1 MGYKLKLYLL
11 ILKGGDYMELRQVKI
26 LLVPTKEQRQLFYNS
41 AYYSDKIY
49 NQALQWN
56 IDYYE
61 LDDKF
66 YSRYDLIKMLPDF
79 KYFNPEYSY
88 VDGYVLKSAVTDL
101 RMAFNHKKSGSGF
114 PKFKKI
120 GKKLSFGVRGD
131 RLKVFQNIVQIPSIG
146 KVKCKHCHWL
156 TRNKTDDQLLSI
168 KYHNPHI
175 KFDGKYWFLIFGYE
189 VNIIPDSTTDEIV
202 GIDLG
207 IKNTIYASNGVSESN
222 INYTRK
228 VINLNK
234 RKKRL
239 QRKISRK
246 YKLNKQGNKYIKTKN
261 IKKLERRVRLIDR
274 RLHNIRENYI
284 HTITNKIINQFPKR
298 IMLEDLKVQNMIKN
312 RHLARAIQEQQ
323 FYRIRQLLIEKAI
336 NTQAVEVGIISWRY
350 PSSKKCSH
358 CGCTNKNLKLSD
370 RVFICPNCGLVIDRD
385 YNASINIR
393 DCKDYKLVTY

>member
-1 MGYKLKLYLL
+1 
-11 ILKGGDYMELRQVKI
+11 MELRQVKI
-26 LLVPTKEQRQLFYNS
+26 LLVPTREQRQLFYDS
-41 AYYSDKIY
+41 AYYSDKMY

-61 LDDKF
+61 SDGKF

-79 KYFNPEYSY
+79 KYFNPEYSS
-88 VDGYVLKSAVTDL
+88 VDGYVLKAAVTDL
-101 RMAFNHKKSGSGF
+101 RVAFNRRKSGSGF
-114 PKFKKI
+114 PKFKKT

-131 RLKVFQNIVQIPSIG
+131 RLKVFHNIIQIPSIG

-156 TRNKTDDQLLSI
+156 TRNKTDNQLLSI

-189 VNIIPDSTTDEIV
+189 VDITPDNTTDEIV

-207 IKNTIYASNGVSESN
+207 IKNTLYNSNGVSESN

-246 YKLNKQGNKYIKTKN
+246 YSLNKQGNKYIKTKN
-261 IKKLERRVRLIDR
+261 IKKLERQVRLIDR

-284 HTITNKIINQFPKR
+284 HIITNKIINQFPKR
-298 IMLEDLKVQNMIKN
+298 IMLEDLKVQNMMKN
-312 RHLARAIQEQQ
+312 RYLARAIQEQQ

-336 NTQAVEVGIISWRY
+336 NTQAIEVGIIPWRY
-350 PSSKKCSH
+350 PSSKKCNH
-358 CGCTNKNLKLSD
+358 CGYINKHLKLSD
-370 RVFICPNCGLVIDRD
+370 RIFICPNCGLVIDRD